1 MEYAVIFDMDG
12 VIFDTERVWIE
23 CWAPVGRAHQ
33 IRDIETVLRDECVGI
48 TASAMKAILLKTYG
62 ADFAYDQYVEEATA
76 IFKARYGLTPP
87 MKQGVKPLLSF
98 LSEARIPV
106 ALASSTGTKLIR
118 AELEAA
124 GLLGFFSV
132 ITGGEEVARSKP
144 APDIFHLAARRLG
157 IEPARC
163 FVIEDS
169 YNGIRAA
176 HAAGMRPIM
185 VPDLLA
191 PDDEMRRTCEAILPS
206 LDAVRDYLRG
216 GVLNV
221 NIDD

>member
-1 MEYAVIFDMDG
+1 MTNAVIFDMDG

-23 CWAPVGRAHQ
+23 CWAPVGQAHG

-48 TASAMKAILLKTYG
+48 TASAMKAILLETYG
-62 ADFAYDQYVEEATA
+62 ADFAYDQYVKEATA

-87 MKQGVKPLLSF
+87 MKDGVKALLSF
-98 LSEARIPV
+98 LREAGAPV
-106 ALASSTGTKLIR
+106 ALASSTGTKTIR

-124 GLLGFFSV
+124 GLIDCFTV

-144 APDIFHLAARRLG
+144 APDIFQLAARRLDAPPG
-157 IEPARC
+157 RC

-176 HAAGMRPIM
+176 RAAGMRPIM
-185 VPDLLA
+185 VPDLLQ
-191 PDDEMRRTCEAILPS
+191 PDDEMRAAAEAILPS
-206 LDAVRDYLRG
+206 LDAVRDYLESR
-216 GVLNV
+216 LDNP
-221 NIDD
+221 DDQ